1 VQPAEKEIGQLP
13 EGTEVTVLKGPVIE
27 GDIKWRLVEIEDVRG
42 WVAAEYLAA
51 TYDWDFEASQTR

>member
-1 VQPAEKEIGQLP
+1 LP